1 MQQSDLR
8 AQLKE
13 FLVELIKV
21 AETRLPVDVY
31 EALKKAY
38 ETEENPIAKQHLEAI
53 LRNSEL
59 AAKLGKPICQDT
71 GTPVFYVEMGA
82 EFPLRAEFYD
92 IAREAVRE
100 ATKLIPLR
108 PNAVDPF
115 RKKNTGDNTGR
126 FVPWFEVEIVPG
138 DELRVT
144 FVAKGGGSEA
154 PSTLK
159 MGLPIRGVRNVW
171 ETVLEAI
178 VEAGPKPCPPV
189 VVGVGVAAL
198 SDQAMALAKRAAL
211 LRPLGERHPEPDIAE
226 LETKLL
232 EAINELGIGAH
243 GFGGKTTALDVHVE
257 YAHRHPA
264 TYAVAVATNCWAL
277 RRATGYITS
286 SGKWEITSKHITG

>member
-1 MQQSDLR
+1 MTLSR
-8 AQLKE
+8 EELKS
-13 FLVELIKV
+13 FLVELIRT

-31 EALKKAY
+31 EALKHAY
-38 ETEENPIAKQHLEAI
+38 EIEENPIAKQHLGAI
-53 LRNSEL
+53 LKNSEL

-82 EFPLRAEFYD
+82 DFPLRAEFYD
-92 IAREAVRE
+92 VAREAVRE
-100 ATKLIPLR
+100 ATKLVPLR

-115 RKKNTGDNTGR
+115 KKKNTGDNTGR

-138 DELRVT
+138 SDLKVT

-154 PSTLK
+154 PSTLR

-171 ETVLEAI
+171 ETVLQAI

-189 VVGVGVAAL
+189 IVGVGVAAL
-198 SDQAMALAKRAAL
+198 SDQAIALAKRAAL
-211 LRPLGERHPEPDIAE
+211 LRPIGDRHPDPEIAR
-226 LETKLL
+226 LEEEMLK
-232 EAINELGIGAH
+232 AVNELGIGAH
-243 GFGGKTTALDVHVE
+243 GFGGKVTALDLHIE

-264 TYAVAVATNCWAL
+264 TYAVAVATNCWAM

-286 SGKWEITSKHITG
+286 EGKWEITSKHITG